1 MLCLMDNHVQIKGNI
16 MKTSTKV
23 TALNVAAIGLFGASV
38 TLGCKGK
45 HLASLVTG
53 LAAQAL
59 VMKSTWVEDEDTIA
73 RASAGATAVATMD
86 IEKIIANAV
95 AASRAA

>member
-23 TALNVAAIGLFGASV
+23 TALNVAAIGLFGVSV

-45 HLASLVTG
+45 YLTSLVTG
-53 LAAQAL
+53 LAAKAL
-59 VMKSTWVEDEDTIA
+59 GMKSTWVEDEAKIKDI
-73 RASAGATAVATMD
+73 ASASSAVKDMD
-86 IEKIIANAV
+86 IDAIIKKAMATK
-95 AASRAA
+95 

>member
-53 LAAQAL
+53 LAAKAL
-59 VMKSTWVEDEDTIA
+59 AMKSTWVEDEAKIKDIA
-73 RASAGATAVATMD
+73 SGSIAVKDMD
-86 IEKIIANAV
+86 INAIIKKAMATK
-95 AASRAA
+95 